1 MDPIE
6 AYIDLHTHSTES
18 DGMLS
23 PEALMELAAQQQV
36 AAIALTDHDTV
47 SGLPA
52 ARRAADRLG
61 IELVPGIEL
70 STDYCGTEV
79 HILGYYIEEANAAF
93 LGKVQEFC
101 DAREERNKKMV
112 LRLQEE
118 GFDFTYE
125 ELRAAFPDSVLTRA
139 HFARF
144 LADRG
149 YVRNMDAA
157 FRQYIGNSCRCYVP
171 RERITPMEA
180 VSLIHERGGLA
191 FFAHPMLCS
200 MGTDSLEALVAS
212 LKDHGL
218 DGLEGIYSTYTARQ
232 ERIVGDLAE
241 KYALL
246 ISGGSD
252 FHGSNK
258 PDIRLGVGRG
268 HLRIPYCCLQRIKD
282 QKALL
287 S

>member
-1 MDPIE
+1 M
-6 AYIDLHTHSTES
+6 
-18 DGMLS
+18 
-23 PEALMELAAQQQV
+23 
-36 AAIALTDHDTV
+36 
-47 SGLPA
+47 
-52 ARRAADRLG
+52 
-61 IELVPGIEL
+61 
-70 STDYCGTEV
+70 
-79 HILGYYIEEANAAF
+79 
-93 LGKVQEFC
+93 
-101 DAREERNKKMV
+101 
-112 LRLQEE
+112 
-118 GFDFTYE
+118 
-125 ELRAAFPDSVLTRA
+125 
-139 HFARF
+139 
-144 LADRG
+144 
-149 YVRNMDAA
+149 RNMDAA

-180 VSLIHERGGLA
+180 VSLIHEGGGLA

-241 KYALL
+241 KYTLL

-282 QKALL
+282 KKALL